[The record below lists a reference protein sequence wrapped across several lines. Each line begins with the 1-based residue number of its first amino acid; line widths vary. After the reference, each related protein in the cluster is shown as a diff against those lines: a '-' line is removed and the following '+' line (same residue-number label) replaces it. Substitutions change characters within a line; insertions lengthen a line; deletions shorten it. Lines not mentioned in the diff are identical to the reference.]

1 MKLIPRIRARFH
13 TWRARRDMSPA
24 AWAEH
29 RRRIEADSKYED
41 AREIERQCRE
51 VLAMID
57 RLEAAARV
65 GSQDAR
71 RRLQRFRLNP
81 IGAAAAS
88 AAGAALQRLDAELMR
103 RR

>member
-24 AWAEH
+24 AWADH
-29 RRRIEADSKYED
+29 RRRIEADAKYED

>member
-24 AWAEH
+24 AWADH
-29 RRRIEADSKYED
+29 RRRIEADAKYED
-41 AREIERQCRE
+41 TREIDRQCRE

-65 GSQDAR
+65 GSQGAR

-88 AAGAALQRLDAELMR
+88 AAGAALQRLDAELAR
-103 RR
+103 KR

>member
-1 MKLIPRIRARFH
+1 MTFAARIRARWH

-24 AWAEH
+24 AWADH
-29 RRRIEADSKYED
+29 RRRIEADAKYED
-41 AREIERQCRE
+41 TREIDRQCRE

>member
-1 MKLIPRIRARFH
+1 MKLIRRIRARFH

-24 AWAEH
+24 AWADH
-29 RRRIEADSKYED
+29 RRRIEADAKYEED
-41 AREIERQCRE
+41 REIERQCRE

>member
-24 AWAEH
+24 AWADH
-29 RRRIEADSKYED
+29 RRRIEADAKYED

-88 AAGAALQRLDAELMR
+88 AAGAALQRLDSELTR
-103 RR
+103 KR